1 MGAACWCRE
10 SIDTDLRGEPGLERR
25 KRALLVTLGEEIPDG
40 IEVEKS
46 SMDIEFCR
54 DKGVVHLEPADVP
67 EPVPIRDRGLLS
79 QEES

>member
-1 MGAACWCRE
+1 M
-10 SIDTDLRGEPGLERR
+10 DTDLRGEPGLDRR
-25 KRALLVTLGEEIPDG
+25 KRALLVTLGVLLEFKDG

-46 SMDIEFCR
+46 SMDMEFCR

-67 EPVPIRDRGLLS
+67 EPPRPIRDRGLLS